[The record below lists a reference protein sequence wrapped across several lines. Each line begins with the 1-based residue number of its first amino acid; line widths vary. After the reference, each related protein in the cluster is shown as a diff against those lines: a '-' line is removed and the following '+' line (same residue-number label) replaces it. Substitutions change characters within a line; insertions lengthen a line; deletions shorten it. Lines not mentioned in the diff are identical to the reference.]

1 MRRLELRAA
10 SLKKERVM
18 IANWKSL
25 AALLI
30 GFAAFVWL
38 GSSSDSANSEIAQVS
53 ATGPG
58 CGTHAGRCM
67 VDIRFTYPAA
77 DLSVLADDVYF

>member
-1 MRRLELRAA
+1 
-10 SLKKERVM
+10 M

-25 AALLI
+25 ALLLI
-30 GFAAFVWL
+30 GLAAFVWL
-38 GSSSDSANSEIAQVS
+38 GPCSDSGNSEIAQQVS
-53 ATGPG
+53 AIAPG

>member
-1 MRRLELRAA
+1 
-10 SLKKERVM
+10 M

-25 AALLI
+25 AVLLI
-30 GFAAFVWL
+30 GLAGFVWL
-38 GSSSDSANSEIAQVS
+38 GPRSDSRNSEIAQQVS
-53 ATGPG
+53 AISPG
-58 CGTHAGRCM
+58 CGTHSGRCM